1 MKQIFN
7 VLGIKDRDILLYE
20 MGIKEKEHEIYFL
33 EKIKTNKLLPLFEK
47 LFAWGKWGSFNN
59 LSLDKK
65 YPVENSDIY
74 CKK

>member
-1 MKQIFN
+1 
-7 VLGIKDRDILLYE
+7 
-20 MGIKEKEHEIYFL
+20 L

-47 LFAWGKWGSFNN
+47 LFAWGKLGSFNN
-59 LSLDKK
+59 VDLDKK